1 MRRIRLATGPAALF
15 GALMLAALFL
25 FLPMRLVLG
34 WAGLGDQGFSA
45 RTVSGSIWAGRLNE
59 ARFGDLA
66 LGSLDASV
74 SPFALLIGRARI
86 SLDGDPGLLHGAITL
101 SRHGQG
107 VDDMTATLPTGRAFA
122 PLPVT
127 ELALENVTVHFVD
140 DTCDTAEGRV
150 RARLVG
156 EAAGVALPSELSGIA
171 RCDGGA
177 LLLPLASQ
185 AGTESI
191 ELRITGQGRY
201 TAALR
206 IAPADPAAAQRLA
219 ATGFVAGQN
228 GYRLSIEGRF

>member
-15 GALMLAALFL
+15 GGLMLVALL
-25 FLPMRLVLG
+25 VFLPMRLVLG

-45 RTVSGSIWAGRLNE
+45 RTVSGSIWDGRLNE

-86 SLDGDPGLLHGAITL
+86 ALDGDPGLLHGAITL

-127 ELALENVTVHFVD
+127 ELGLENVTVHFAD
-140 DTCDTAEGRV
+140 DTCDRAEGRV
-150 RARLVG
+150 RAKLVG

-171 RCDGGA
+171 RCDGGT

-191 ELRITGQGRY
+191 ELRITGAGRY

-206 IAPADPAAAQRLA
+206 IAPTDPTAAQRLA
-219 ATGFVAGQN
+219 AAGFVAGQG
-228 GYRLSIEGRF
+228 GYRLSIEGQF

>member
-1 MRRIRLATGPAALF
+1 MRRIRLRTGPAALF
-15 GALMLAALFL
+15 GALMFAALL
-25 FLPMRLVLG
+25 MFLPLRLVLG
-34 WAGLGDQGFSA
+34 WVGLGDQGFSA
-45 RTVSGSIWAGRLNE
+45 RTVTGSVWDGRLNE

-66 LGSLDASV
+66 LGSLDAGL
-74 SPFALLIGRARI
+74 SPLALLIGRARI
-86 SLDGDPGLLHGAITL
+86 ALDGDPGLLHGAITL
-101 SRHGQG
+101 SRHGIG

-127 ELALENVTVHFVD
+127 QLALENVTVHFVD
-140 DTCDTAEGRV
+140 DTCDRAEGRV

-156 EAAGVALPSELSGIA
+156 EAAGIALPADLSGVA

-185 AGTESI
+185 AGSESI

-206 IAPADPAAAQRLA
+206 IAPADPTAAQRLSA
-219 ATGFVAGQN
+219 AGFVPGQ
-228 GYRLSIEGRF
+228 GSYRLSIEGSF

>member
-15 GALMLAALFL
+15 GGLMLAALVL

-45 RTVSGSIWAGRLNE
+45 RAVSGSIWAGRLNE
-59 ARFGDLA
+59 ARFGNLA
-66 LGSLDASV
+66 LGSLDARV
-74 SPFALLIGRARI
+74 SPFALLIGRARV
-86 SLDGDPGLLHGAITL
+86 SLNGDPGLLHGAITL

-127 ELALENVTVHFVD
+127 ELALEDVTVHFVD
-140 DTCDTAEGRV
+140 DTCDAAEGRV
-150 RARLVG
+150 RAKLVG

-191 ELRITGQGRY
+191 ELRITGAGRY

-206 IAPADPAAAQRLA
+206 ITPADPAAAQRLA
-219 ATGFVAGQN
+219 ATGFVAGPN
-228 GYRLSIEGRF
+228 GYQLSIEGRF

>member
-1 MRRIRLATGPAALF
+1 MRRIRLATGPAARF
-15 GALMLAALFL
+15 GGLMLAALVL

-66 LGSLDASV
+66 LGSLDARV
-74 SPFALLIGRARI
+74 SPFALLIGRARVA
-86 SLDGDPGLLHGAITL
+86 LDGDPGLLHGAITL

-150 RARLVG
+150 RAKLVG
-156 EAAGVALPSELSGIA
+156 EAAGVALPSELSGVA

-191 ELRITGQGRY
+191 ELRITGAGRY

-206 IAPADPAAAQRLA
+206 ITPADPAAAQRLA

>member
-1 MRRIRLATGPAALF
+1 VRRIRLRTGPAALF
-15 GALMLAALFL
+15 GALMLVALIV

-86 SLDGDPGLLHGAITL
+86 GLDGDPGLLHGAITL

-107 VDDMTATLPTGRAFA
+107 VDDLTATLPTGRAFA

-127 ELALENVTVHFVD
+127 QLALENVTVHFAD
-140 DTCDTAEGRV
+140 DTCEKAEGRV

-156 EAAGVALPSELSGIA
+156 EAAGVALPAELSGVA

-191 ELRITGQGRY
+191 ELRITGAGRY

-206 IAPADPAAAQRLA
+206 IAPSDPTAAQRLA
-219 ATGFVAGQN
+219 AAGFVAGQG

>member
-15 GALMLAALFL
+15 GGLMLVALL
-25 FLPMRLVLG
+25 VFLPMRLVLG

-45 RTVSGSIWAGRLNE
+45 RTVSGSVWAGRLNE

-86 SLDGDPGLLHGAITL
+86 ALDGDPGLLHGAITL

-107 VDDMTATLPTGRAFA
+107 VDDVTATLPTGRAFA

-127 ELALENVTVHFVD
+127 ELGLENVTVHFAD
-140 DTCDTAEGRV
+140 DTCDRAEGRV
-150 RARLVG
+150 RAKLVG
-156 EAAGVALPSELSGIA
+156 EAAGVALPSELSGVA
-171 RCDGGA
+171 RCDGGT
-177 LLLPLASQ
+177 LLLSLASQ

-191 ELRITGQGRY
+191 ELRITGAGRY

-206 IAPADPAAAQRLA
+206 IAPTDPTAAQRLA
-219 ATGFVAGQN
+219 AAGFVAGQG

>member
-107 VDDMTATLPTGRAFA
+107 VEDMTATLPTGRAFA

-156 EAAGVALPSELSGIA
+156 EAAGVALPSELSGVA

-219 ATGFVAGQN
+219 ATGFVAAQN

>member
-1 MRRIRLATGPAALF
+1 MRRIRLATGPVALF
-15 GALMLAALFL
+15 GALMLAALIV

-34 WAGLGDQGFSA
+34 WVGLGDQGFSA
-45 RTVSGSIWAGRLNE
+45 RTVSGSVWDGRLNE

-74 SPFALLIGRARI
+74 SPFALLIGRARVT
-86 SLDGDPGLLHGAITL
+86 LDGDPGLLHGAITL

-127 ELALENVTVHFVD
+127 ELALENVTVHFND
-140 DTCDTAEGRV
+140 DTCDKAEGRV

-156 EAAGVALPSELSGIA
+156 EAAGVALPAELSGIA

-201 TAALR
+201 AAALR
-206 IAPADPAAAQRLA
+206 ITPSDAAAAQRLA

>member
-1 MRRIRLATGPAALF
+1 VRRIRLRTGPAALF
-15 GALMLAALFL
+15 GALMLVALIV

-86 SLDGDPGLLHGAITL
+86 GLDGDPGLLHGAITL

-107 VDDMTATLPTGRAFA
+107 VDDLTATLPTGRAFA

-127 ELALENVTVHFVD
+127 QLALENVTVHFAD
-140 DTCDTAEGRV
+140 DTCEKAEGRV

-156 EAAGVALPSELSGIA
+156 EAAGVALPTELSGVA

-191 ELRITGQGRY
+191 ELRITGAGRY

-206 IAPADPAAAQRLA
+206 IAPSDPTAAQRLA
-219 ATGFVAGQN
+219 AAGFVAGQG

>member
-1 MRRIRLATGPAALF
+1 MRRIRLATGPVALF
-15 GALMLAALFL
+15 GALMLAALIV

-34 WAGLGDQGFSA
+34 WVGLGDQGFSA
-45 RTVSGSIWAGRLNE
+45 RTVSGSVWDGRLNE

-74 SPFALLIGRARI
+74 SPFALLIGRARVT
-86 SLDGDPGLLHGAITL
+86 LDGDPGLLHGAITL

-127 ELALENVTVHFVD
+127 ELALENVTVHFND
-140 DTCDTAEGRV
+140 DTCDKAEGRV

-156 EAAGVALPSELSGIA
+156 EAAGVALPAELSGIA

-201 TAALR
+201 AAALR
-206 IAPADPAAAQRLA
+206 ITPSDSAAAQRLA

>member
-1 MRRIRLATGPAALF
+1 MRRIRLRTGPAALF
-15 GALMLAALFL
+15 GALMLVALIV

-86 SLDGDPGLLHGAITL
+86 GLDGDPGLLHGAITL

-107 VDDMTATLPTGRAFA
+107 VDDLTATLPTGRAFA

-127 ELALENVTVHFVD
+127 QLALENVTVHFAD
-140 DTCDTAEGRV
+140 DTCEKAEGRV

-156 EAAGVALPSELSGIA
+156 EAAGVALPTELSGVA

-185 AGTESI
+185 AGAESI
-191 ELRITGQGRY
+191 ELRITGAGRY

-206 IAPADPAAAQRLA
+206 IAPSDPTAAQRLA
-219 ATGFVAGQN
+219 AAGFVAGQG